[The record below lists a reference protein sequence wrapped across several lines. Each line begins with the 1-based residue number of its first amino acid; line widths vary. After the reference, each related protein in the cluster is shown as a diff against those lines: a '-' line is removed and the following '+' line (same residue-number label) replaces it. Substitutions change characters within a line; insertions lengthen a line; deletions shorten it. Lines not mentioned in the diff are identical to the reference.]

1 LDRTDRQGKA
11 DPKERL
17 MGPRVADTG
26 VITAVHLAILAVVA
40 VIVIAGIVWGVRL
53 QRQRNEAR
61 RIETERVEVSEGVVA
76 DTDAP
81 IAEPGKA
88 PEIAPAPEAAPV
100 PVTPSAPP
108 VAPSPAVVAE
118 EPADPAPLADEPIPA
133 AAPLDAFPATV
144 ADPTPAPVTPESAV
158 PAGPPPGDRS
168 VTLLKGL
175 GPKVAARLAELG
187 VTTVAE
193 MAALDATQAETI
205 DARLGPFTGRMARD
219 RWIEQAR
226 FLAAGDV
233 KGFEAV
239 FGRL

>member
-1 LDRTDRQGKA
+1 
-11 DPKERL
+11 

-26 VITAVHLAILAVVA
+26 AITAVHLAILAILA
-40 VIVIAGIVWGVRL
+40 AIIIAGIVWGVRL

-61 RIETERVEVSEGVVA
+61 RIETERVEAS
-76 DTDAP
+76 DDAVTGATMP
-81 IAEPGKA
+81 IAEVS
-88 PEIAPAPEAAPV
+88 PAPEVAPSPEVGPAPAVAPV
-100 PVTPSAPP
+100 PVTPAAQP
-108 VAPSPAVVAE
+108 VAPPPSPLVE
-118 EPADPAPLADEPIPA
+118 EPADPAPLVDEPIPA
-133 AAPLDAFPATV
+133 AAPMDASPATV
-144 ADPTPAPVTPESAV
+144 ADPTPPPAEPEPAT
-158 PAGPPPGDRS
+158 PAGPPPGDRP

-187 VTTVAE
+187 VTTVAD

-205 DARLGPFTGRMARD
+205 DARLGPFTGRMTRD
-219 RWIEQAR
+219 RWVEQAR

>member
-1 LDRTDRQGKA
+1 
-11 DPKERL
+11 

-26 VITAVHLAILAVVA
+26 VITTVHLAILAVLA

-61 RIETERVEVSEGVVA
+61 RIETERVEASDDAVA
-76 DTDAP
+76 EATAP
-81 IAEPGKA
+81 IAA
-88 PEIAPAPEAAPV
+88 VEAAPEVTPV
-100 PVTPSAPP
+100 PEVAPVAVTPSPPP

-118 EPADPAPLADEPIPA
+118 ELTDPTPLADEPIPA
-133 AAPLDAFPATV
+133 AAPLDASPATV
-144 ADPTPAPVTPESAV
+144 ADPDPAPTEPEPAA
-158 PAGPPPGDRS
+158 PAGPPPGDRP

-187 VTTVAE
+187 VMTIAD

-205 DARLGPFTGRMARD
+205 DARLGPFTGRMTRD